1 MPTTQLLRSL
11 GIYIIED
18 FMQAAECSLICEEVR
33 NSDKTQ
39 ASTLSESENL
49 ERINTRIR
57 KTKYGQVSKSSQS
70 LIYERVRDLKPSLED
85 FFNELLADQFEQPKF
100 LHYAEGDFF
109 APHTDEQFNRKI
121 NITIN
126 LNSRAAQSTD
136 QGYEGGEL
144 QLYGLLK
151 QKGFHKRGI
160 AAPSHAGC
168 LIAYP
173 ANIVHEV
180 SPITSGARFS
190 VVSRFLSRH

>member
-1 MPTTQLLRSL
+1 MPTTELLRSL

-18 FMQAAECSLICEEVR
+18 FMLASECSLLCDEVR
-33 NSDKTQ
+33 NSDKIQ
-39 ASTLSESENL
+39 ASTLSESEHL
-49 ERINTRIR
+49 ERINNRIR

-70 LIYERVRDLKPSLED
+70 SIDKRVNDLKPSLED
-85 FFNELLADQFEQPKF
+85 FFNEPLAEQFEKPKF
-100 LHYAEGDFF
+100 LYYAKGDFF

-126 LNSRAAQSTD
+126 LNSREGQSTD

-151 QKGFHKRGI
+151 QKGFRKRGI

-180 SPITSGARFS
+180 TPITSGARFS